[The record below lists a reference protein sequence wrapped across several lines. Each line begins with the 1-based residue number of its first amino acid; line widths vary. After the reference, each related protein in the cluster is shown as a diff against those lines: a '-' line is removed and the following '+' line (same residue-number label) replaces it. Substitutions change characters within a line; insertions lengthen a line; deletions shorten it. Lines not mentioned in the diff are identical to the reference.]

1 MNRIKNPILP
11 GFNPDP
17 SIVRVDDDYYIATS
31 TFEWF
36 PGVQIH
42 HSKDLIHWRL
52 LTHPLTRVSQLD
64 LRGNISS
71 GGVWAP
77 CLSYCDGL
85 FYLIYSNVR
94 SYKGV
99 FKDVYNYLVTA
110 ENIEGPWS
118 EPVFLNSSGFDP
130 SLFHDAD
137 GKKWLVNMLWDHRKA
152 KVIEQSDPDSGANED
167 EHASIRGCF
176 AGIIIQEYSPERKKL
191 IGPVR
196 NIYKGTE
203 IGLVEGPHIYKKNGY
218 YYLMTAE
225 GGTFY
230 KHAETMARSK
240 NLFGPYEVDPSNPI
254 LTSDGKPEL
263 ELQKAGHASLVE
275 TQNGQWYMA
284 HLCGRPLKTP
294 ASVLRQQDAGAELRC
309 MLGRETAIQKCFWTD
324 DGWLRVE
331 GGNNP
336 SLYCDPPDLPEH
348 EFESELVRDDFDS
361 DVLGVHF
368 CTLRVPAE
376 TSWLSLKERP
386 GYLRLRGRE
395 SLASQHEQSLVA
407 RRLTSLKCQVTTYV
421 EFEPESFQQMAGLIC
436 FYDVEDYFY
445 LRISL
450 DEKLRKH
457 LGIVTCNNGSYN
469 ELVEYEVQLDNQ
481 SGCFLRA
488 DFVNGTLQFSY
499 SLDEKGWKKIGPSLD
514 ATRLSDEYCKDGCFT
529 GTFVG
534 ICCQDISG
542 TRKHADFDFFE
553 YKEL

>member
-1 MNRIKNPILP
+1 MNKIKNPILP

-42 HSKDLIHWRL
+42 HSKDLVHWRL

-77 CLSYCDGL
+77 CLSYCDGS

-99 FKDVYNYLVTA
+99 FKDVHNYLVTA
-110 ENIEGPWS
+110 ENIKGPWS

-130 SLFHDAD
+130 SLFHDTD

-152 KVIEQSDPDSGANED
+152 KVIEQSNPDDGANED

-176 AGIIIQEYSPERKKL
+176 AGILIQEYCPKSKQL

-240 NLFGPYEVDPSNPI
+240 NLFGPYELDPSNPI
-254 LTSDGKPEL
+254 LTSAEKPEL

-275 TQNGQWYMA
+275 TQNGQWYMV
-284 HLCGRPLKTP
+284 HLCGRPLKSDTEP
-294 ASVLRQQDAGAELRC
+294 KLRC
-309 MLGRETAIQKCFWTD
+309 MLGRETAIQRCYWTD
-324 DGWLRVE
+324 DEWLRVE
-331 GGNNP
+331 GGNAP
-336 SLYCDPPDLPEH
+336 SLYCEAPDLPEH
-348 EFESELVRDDFDS
+348 EFAPEPVRDDFDC
-361 DVLGVHF
+361 DELGVHF
-368 CTLRVPAE
+368 STLRVPAG

-386 GYLRLRGRE
+386 GCLRLKGRE
-395 SLASQHEQSLVA
+395 SLASLHEQSLVA
-407 RRLTSLKCQVTTYV
+407 RRLTSFKYQVTTYV
-421 EFEPESFQQMAGLIC
+421 EFEPESFQQMAGLVC
-436 FYDVEDYFY
+436 FYDVQNYFY

-450 DEKLRKH
+450 DEKLGKH
-457 LGIVTCNNGSYN
+457 LGIVACDNGSYE
-469 ELVEYEVQLDNQ
+469 ELTEHEVQLGNQ
-481 SGCFLRA
+481 AGCFLRM
-488 DFVNGTLQFSY
+488 DLDNGNLQFSY
-499 SLDEKGWKKIGPSLD
+499 SLDEKDGKKIGPSLD

-542 TRKHADFDFFE
+542 ARKQADFDFFE